1 MTTTTIKQTEDT
13 TIEFITKFL
22 AMPPAQKATVVA
34 VMTGMEMQQW
44 IDSKAESTPPV
55 GQKTA

>member
-1 MTTTTIKQTEDT
+1 MTTATIKQTEDT

-22 AMPPAQKATVVA
+22 SMPPEQKATVVA

-44 IDSKAESTPPV
+44 IDRKTEGTSEA
-55 GQKTA
+55 QKTA